1 MSREGSSRFR
11 SRSLMWNLGSWFSAF
26 FSMML
31 FVGISYAHSL
41 DEIVGKWSD
50 SPDEKTCKI
59 RVGATPNEHMMYRIT
74 KKYIFFY
81 EMDCLILDVVNRGD
95 GLYLNIDCFKEGSSS
110 RWFQKLEVRVLS
122 TNQLKLRFGLAVGK
136 NAANTSV
143 DQETVYRCPDE
154 KITESPQQENKINQ
168 WTHDGSVIS
177 VIDNN
182 GNLEIDYLKPRKEL
196 MTVGVRTETMLFFGT
211 KDGDK
216 VEGHAY
222 IFNKKCGPLPYEVQ
236 GRSLN
241 DGRRIVLSGL
251 SPKVDAKCDEVG
263 QVPDVLIFDIMP

>member
-154 KITESPQQENKINQ
+154 KITELPQQENKINQ

-222 IFNKKCGPLPYEVQ
+222 IFNKKCGPLPYEDKG
-236 GRSLN
+236 GR
-241 DGRRIVLSGL
+241 
-251 SPKVDAKCDEVG
+251 
-263 QVPDVLIFDIMP
+263 

>member
-1 MSREGSSRFR
+1 M
-11 SRSLMWNLGSWFSAF
+11 
-26 FSMML
+26 
-31 FVGISYAHSL
+31 
-41 DEIVGKWSD
+41 
-50 SPDEKTCKI
+50 
-59 RVGATPNEHMMYRIT
+59 
-74 KKYIFFY
+74 
-81 EMDCLILDVVNRGD
+81 
-95 GLYLNIDCFKEGSSS
+95 
-110 RWFQKLEVRVLS
+110 
-122 TNQLKLRFGLAVGK
+122 FGLAVGK

-154 KITESPQQENKINQ
+154 KITESPQLENKINQ
-168 WTHDGSVIS
+168 CRMHHGSVIS

-263 QVPDVLIFDIMP
+263 QVPDVLIF